1 MKSKI
6 GQRLKDLRKSKGMT
20 QEQVADYL
28 SISQS
33 SYARIENG
41 ESQSWVNYLDKICEL
56 FKIEIEDLLKKDKVI
71 INNNQ
76 QGGVGY
82 AETINNL
89 SEKLVEQYEE
99 RIKELKEIISQL
111 KK

>member
-20 QEQVADYL
+20 QEQGADYL